1 MNDNVDRQPPLDD
14 LVNRISASAGLS
26 VGVAR
31 RVIDDVLASHTEP
44 LEAYVTRR
52 HRELSG
58 QGMKNETIYVRLQT
72 EVAGRLFPGPA
83 CSARQI
89 RRMIYG

>member
-1 MNDNVDRQPPLDD
+1 
-14 LVNRISASAGLS
+14 
-26 VGVAR
+26 
-31 RVIDDVLASHTEP
+31 
-44 LEAYVTRR
+44 
-52 HRELSG
+52 
-58 QGMKNETIYVRLQT
+58 MKNETIYVRLQT